1 MSELRIINGFNNE
14 IKDLLGDLAE
24 RFEVVKGD
32 TRLTWDAGNEEDVDT
47 ARQSFERLTKKGY
60 SAFSVGKEGEKKGRI
75 REFDPEAEKV
85 ILAAPTRGG

>member
-14 IKDLLGDLAE
+14 IKALLGDLAE

-60 SAFSVGKEGEKKGRI
+60 SAYRVDKKGDKQGRM
-75 REFDPEAEKV
+75 EKFDPEAEKV
-85 ILAAPTRGG
+85 ILATPTRGG